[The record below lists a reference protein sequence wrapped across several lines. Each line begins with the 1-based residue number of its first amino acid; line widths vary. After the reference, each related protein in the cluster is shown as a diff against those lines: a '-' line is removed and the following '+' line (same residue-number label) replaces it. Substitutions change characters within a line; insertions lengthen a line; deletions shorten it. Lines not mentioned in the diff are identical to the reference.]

1 MADNYSGQDNHRRT
15 SRPTGGRPAGGR
27 STGGARVGGARAGGG
42 RPGSRPTG
50 GFKKRAEGERPIKS
64 YSKPGL
70 AKSNAG
76 RIDGGFEGKP
86 AGNFK
91 GKPKFFGRGFF
102 NKKPKPAQPWDLLRL
117 RQSLQKAIEKRRGYV
132 GDLQAYRLAGRD
144 ELKLPIS
151 IDKYLNKVVVQIY
164 SDHGWKEL
172 QSAKQ
177 VFEAMLQELSGCE
190 EFYYK
195 MRFVG
200 AKGMLEGDQA
210 IVSGGK
216 VSEEEVVSHE
226 FEVEEG
232 GGKFLINLKD
242 YLDTGLFLDHREA
255 RKLIGQMSRGLVM
268 GNLFAYTGS
277 FSVYAGLGG
286 ALKTYT
292 VDLSRKYCEWARRN
306 LELNGLPKDNHW
318 VINMESFE
326 FITYASKKGLKF
338 DILVIDPPT
347 FSRNKESNFSVLR
360 DHNKLLKAAAELL
373 VPGGYIF
380 FSNNCL
386 DFKMSADLWKTYEI
400 SNLTDKTIPLDFKD
414 SKSSRDPHSQIH
426 HSFLLKK
433 RKGIK

>member
-1 MADNYSGQDNHRRT
+1 MADNNRGQDNHQRT
-15 SRPTGGRPAGGR
+15 ERAAG
-27 STGGARVGGARAGGG
+27 GGARPYSGKARRPFGKAAGGKFGNSQASGG
-42 RPGSRPTG
+42 R
-50 GFKKRAEGERPIKS
+50 
-64 YSKPGL
+64 
-70 AKSNAG
+70 
-76 RIDGGFEGKP
+76 
-86 AGNFK
+86 
-91 GKPKFFGRGFF
+91 KFFGKFF
-102 NKKPKPAQPWDLLRL
+102 KPKGDRPSQPWDLLRL
-117 RQSLQKAIEKRRGYV
+117 KQSLTKAVDKRREYV
-132 GDLQAYRLAGRD
+132 ANLQAFRVAGRD

-151 IDKYLNKVVVQIY
+151 IDKYLNKAVVQVY
-164 SDHGWKEL
+164 SDNGWKEL
-172 QSAKQ
+172 QNGKAA
-177 VFEAMLQELSGCE
+177 FEAIVQELTGCD

-200 AKGMLEGDQA
+200 AKGMLDENGA
-210 IVSGGK
+210 AVSGSK
-216 VSEEEVVSHE
+216 ASEEEVMGNE
-226 FEVEEG
+226 FEVEEN

-255 RKLIGQMSRGLVM
+255 RALIGKMSAGLVV

-306 LELNGLPKDNHW
+306 LELNGLVKDNHW

-326 FITYASKKGLKF
+326 FIKYAGKKGLKF
-338 DILVIDPPT
+338 DIIVIDPPT
-347 FSRNKESNFSVLR
+347 FSRTKESNFSVLR
-360 DHNKLLKAAAELL
+360 DHNKLLKGAADLL

-386 DFKMSADLWKTYEI
+386 DFKMSPDLWKTYEI

-414 SKSSRDPHSQIH
+414 SKLTRDPHSQIH

>member
-15 SRPTGGRPAGGR
+15 SRPQNARVAGGR
-27 STGGARVGGARAGGG
+27 S
-42 RPGSRPTG
+42 G
-50 GFKKRAEGERPIKS
+50 GFKRRAEGERPIKPYKKMEARAAS
-64 YSKPGL
+64 TGNS
-70 AKSNAG
+70 
-76 RIDGGFEGKP
+76 DGGFKDKPSGPFGKP
-86 AGNFK
+86 AGGFR
-91 GKPKFFGRGFF
+91 GKPKFFGKGGFF
-102 NKKPKPAQPWDLLRL
+102 SKKPRPPQPWDLMRL
-117 RQSLQKAIEKRRGYV
+117 KQSLQKAIEKRRAYV

-151 IDKYLNKVVVQIY
+151 IDKYLNKAVVQIY
-164 SDHGWKEL
+164 SENGWKEL
-172 QSAKQ
+172 SEAKQ
-177 VFEAMLQELSGCE
+177 AFEALVQELSGCD
-190 EFYYK
+190 EFHYK
-195 MRFVG
+195 MRYV
-200 AKGMLEGDQA
+200 AVKGMLEGDQA
-210 IVSGGK
+210 IKSGEK
-216 VSEEEVVSHE
+216 ASEEEVISHE
-226 FEVEEG
+226 FVLEEN
-232 GGKFLINLKD
+232 GGKFLINLQD

-255 RKLIGQMSRGLVM
+255 RKLIGKMAKGLVV

-326 FITYASKKGLKF
+326 FITYAGKKGLKF

-386 DFKMSADLWKTYEI
+386 DFKMSPDLWTTYEI

-433 RKGIK
+433 RKGLK